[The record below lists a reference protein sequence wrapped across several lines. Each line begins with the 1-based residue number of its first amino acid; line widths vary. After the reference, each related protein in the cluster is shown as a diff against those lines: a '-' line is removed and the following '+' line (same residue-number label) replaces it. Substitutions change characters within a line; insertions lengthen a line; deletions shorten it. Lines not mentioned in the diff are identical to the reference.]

1 MIYSPLNALLHSPF
15 FYTFFFLSLSTSLSL
30 SPSLSVGSSLSGQ
43 ALRPSVGTE
52 CNTSGDK
59 TQHYTALHD
68 TTLHC
73 TARHD
78 TTLHCTTRHDTTL
91 QHTPHI
97 HHNLPHTTNTPIS
110 SDDLS
115 VQNRSIWRASCA
127 FPGPSRSRSPPSPSP
142 PRTPPATASTGGLLH
157 PWVSEL
163 QGCAVWDALCGASAL
178 GGVGCIACVGTQDY

>member
-68 TTLHC
+68 TTLHY
-73 TARHD
+73 T
-78 TTLHCTTRHDTTL
+78 
-91 QHTPHI
+91 HTPHI